1 MSTNKPPMT
10 LYFRENLSNV
20 HMDGS
25 HMDNRFGQAFANRK
39 RKADV
44 GPYVHLQQFK
54 SDLIK
59 RAEQL
64 AIAAAE
70 AAECDLA
77 YPLDDCVN
85 YWLLDA
91 YDELAKEIIEGKA

>member
-1 MSTNKPPMT
+1 MEAKMSCDNKPPMT
-10 LYFRENLSNV
+10 VWL
-20 HMDGS
+20 
-25 HMDNRFGQAFANRK
+25 AFDAVDCFDRNEDCGASDLK
-39 RKADV
+39 NHHHHI
-44 GPYVHLQQFK
+44 GPYVNLEQFK

-64 AIAAAE
+64 AIDAAE
-70 AAECDLA
+70 AAECDLP

-91 YDELAKEIIEGKA
+91 YDELAKEIEDGKG